1 MRRGGRGQASV
12 ELIAMVPLVLL
23 AGLLAWQ
30 LVAVLVAGLQAQ
42 EQVRARAL
50 RAGPGAQATRTETV
64 TVAVPRVLPGVG
76 GLRITARA
84 AVRTP

>member
-12 ELIAMVPLVLL
+12 ELIALVPLVLL

-30 LVAVLVAGLQAQ
+30 LVAVLAAGLEAQ
-42 EQVRARAL
+42 ERVRARAL
-50 RAGPGAQATRTETV
+50 SAGPGPAATRTVTA
-64 TVAVPRVLPGVG
+64 TVAVPRVLPGVR
-76 GLRITARA
+76 GLRLTARA

>member
-12 ELIAMVPLVLL
+12 ELIALVPLVLL

-30 LVAVLVAGLQAQ
+30 LVAVLAAGLEAQ
-42 EQVRARAL
+42 ERVGDRAL
-50 RAGPGAQATRTETV
+50 RAGPGPAATRTV
-64 TVAVPRVLPGVG
+64 SATVAVPRVLPGVR
-76 GLRITARA
+76 GLRLTARA